1 MSYSCEQALEHNP
14 EVFGSVTMLYVNM
27 EVNGVHVP
35 AFVDSGAQNTIM
47 TAQFAEKCNLLRLV
61 DKRFAGFAYGVGHSK
76 IIGRVHQV
84 RMVLRCEN

>member
-35 AFVDSGAQNTIM
+35 AFVDSGAQKHHNDSTVCRKM
-47 TAQFAEKCNLLRLV
+47 QSSAT
-61 DKRFAGFAYGVGHSK
+61 G
-76 IIGRVHQV
+76 
-84 RMVLRCEN
+84 